1 MGRRAVFGSTP
12 TLSAATL
19 FQYLMSATMGPQ
31 CPTDAASMPDRL
43 VSFDD
48 EPLILVDPDDR
59 VIGYE
64 TKRHVHRG
72 SGVLHRAFSIF
83 LISPARGVLIQRR
96 SVDKPLWPLFWST
109 SCCSHP
115 RKDESYLGA
124 AQRRLDEELGLVVE
138 LRMLFQLRYWAGF
151 EDIGAE
157 REHCRVL
164 IGQVSDASSISAN
177 ASEIA
182 DWLWVEPDA
191 LDGWV
196 SRHPKEFTPWF
207 RLQWQR
213 LRSSDLPELR
223 PRLRG
228 RVLSARHDQGRP
240 RPVSLNASRV

>member
-1 MGRRAVFGSTP
+1 
-12 TLSAATL
+12 
-19 FQYLMSATMGPQ
+19 
-31 CPTDAASMPDRL
+31 MPDRL

-48 EPLILVDPDDR
+48 ERLIVVDTDDG

-72 SGVLHRAFSIF
+72 SGLLHRAFSIF
-83 LISPARGVLIQRR
+83 LISPTHGVLMQRR

-115 RKDESYLGA
+115 RKDESYLDA
-124 AQRRLDEELGLVVE
+124 AQRRLDEELGLVLE
-138 LRMLFQLRYWAGF
+138 LRVLFQLRYWAGF
-151 EDIGAE
+151 EDLGAE

-164 IGQVSDASSISAN
+164 IGQVADASSVRAN

-182 DWLWVEPDA
+182 DWIWIEPRS
-191 LDGWV
+191 LDQWV

-213 LRSSDLPELR
+213 LRSSDVPELR
-223 PRLRG
+223 PLRSG
-228 RVLSARHDQGRP
+228 RALSARHYPGRR
-240 RPVSLNASRV
+240 RPVGLNAGGV